1 MNLLC
6 NIFGFIV
13 NLAVTLG
20 GLVCVAWF
28 AGILLIYCLLGRPI
42 WEVAIVDIAASGVFI
57 CFCVSVHRRRS
68 TQDNARKLLDDNSRA
83 RLSLS
88 RPISLIEAAGWKWRR
103 RCSAFTGKLK
113 DLSSALREDEPLQWR
128 LFTYFTIVASLMVPA
143 FLLLMIPTAMLVAT
157 WELWKAW
164 TSGSEWM
171 RSPGVIIAVIPVYLS
186 LACVAVQFVASA
198 TSLDKSGTKNQDA
211 VG

>member
-1 MNLLC
+1 MNLLS

-13 NLAVTLG
+13 NLAVILG
-20 GLVCVAWF
+20 GLICVAWF
-28 AGILLIYCLLGRPI
+28 AGILLIYCLLGRPM

-198 TSLDKSGTKNQDA
+198 TSLDKSGTKK
-211 VG
+211 

>member
-1 MNLLC
+1 MNLLS

-28 AGILLIYCLLGRPI
+28 TGILLIYCLLGRPM

-103 RCSAFTGKLK
+103 RCSAFTSQLK
-113 DLSSALREDEPLQWR
+113 DLSSALREDEPPQWR
-128 LFTYFTIVASLMVPA
+128 LFTYFTIVASFIVPA

-171 RSPGVIIAVIPVYLS
+171 RSPSVIIAVIPVYLS

-198 TSLDKSGTKNQDA
+198 TSLDKSGTKK
-211 VG
+211 